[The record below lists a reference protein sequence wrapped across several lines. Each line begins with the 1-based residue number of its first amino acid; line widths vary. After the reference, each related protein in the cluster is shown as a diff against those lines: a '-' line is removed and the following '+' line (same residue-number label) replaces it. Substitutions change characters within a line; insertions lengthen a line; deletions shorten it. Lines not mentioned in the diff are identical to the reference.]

1 MSETITPELPD
12 SVVRQARAVAAQTQ
26 RPVEAVLVE
35 WIDRSAA
42 EIPIELL
49 SDNEVLALRD
59 QTLSS
64 AEQATLSALLAQ
76 QREGEL
82 GASQRAQLDG
92 LMLTYHLGMVRKA
105 QALKVAVER
114 GLQPPLS
121 ATP

>member
-1 MSETITPELPD
+1 
-12 SVVRQARAVAAQTQ
+12 
-26 RPVEAVLVE
+26 VEAVLVE